1 MYDVFM
7 PIGLKLDIDDELVY
21 AIMSHYSSTAHLE
34 EALQR
39 LQLRHDST
47 LPQEKLQPQPM
58 QLQPQMQLQLPPSH
72 TTTVQIPTTSITTT
86 TNIMN
91 SSNVQLGQVDQ
102 DPSKTR

>member
-47 LPQEKLQPQPM
+47 LPQLQPQPM
-58 QLQPQMQLQLPPSH
+58 QPQMQLQLQLQLPPSH
-72 TTTVQIPTTSITTT
+72 TTTVQIPTTSTTTT

-91 SSNVQLGQVDQ
+91 SANVQLGQVGQ